1 MTLTEKSDVELVRE
15 FKAGTAGAFDAIV
28 LRFQNRVYR
37 LACVWLYDTQNA
49 DDATQE
55 VFLRA
60 HKGLRRFAFRAAPFT
75 WLYRTTRYV
84 CNEFN
89 RRRKTEALD
98 EEPLDNRSSPDRHV
112 AEHDTAARVR
122 LLVAGLPE
130 RQRDVVLLRIFEE
143 LSVADTAKA
152 MGCREGTI
160 KALLHKATKRLR
172 LDIEKTGLQL

>member
-1 MTLTEKSDVELVRE
+1 
-15 FKAGTAGAFDAIV
+15 
-28 LRFQNRVYR
+28 
-37 LACVWLYDTQNA
+37 
-49 DDATQE
+49 
-55 VFLRA
+55 
-60 HKGLRRFAFRAAPFT
+60 
-75 WLYRTTRYV
+75 
-84 CNEFN
+84 
-89 RRRKTEALD
+89 
-98 EEPLDNRSSPDRHV
+98 
-112 AEHDTAARVR
+112 VR